1 MEITTHPVEM
11 KYNRLLQQA
20 AAGWM
25 EETLGS
31 VSSTETL
38 LDGNW
43 TNIGH
48 FSCELGEKLLFLIFR
63 RLYKQQEGG
72 WRFGGYT

>member
-1 MEITTHPVEM
+1 
-11 KYNRLLQQA
+11 
-20 AAGWM
+20 M